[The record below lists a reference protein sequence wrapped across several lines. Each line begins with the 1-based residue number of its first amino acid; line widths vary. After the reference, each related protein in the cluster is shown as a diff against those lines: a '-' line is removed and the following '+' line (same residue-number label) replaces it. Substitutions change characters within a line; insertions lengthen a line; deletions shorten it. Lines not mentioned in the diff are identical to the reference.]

1 MQVES
6 TKFVKSSI
14 ILRSISRK
22 NAVKLVE
29 LYHYSHAIPA
39 NCSLFLGVYFN
50 SILSGCICFGESVG
64 RRMKEIV
71 LGTKRGEY
79 LELVRLALSPKMPKN
94 SESRTIAV
102 AIKLIRKRYT
112 YVKWLVS
119 FADENENHLG
129 IIYQATNWLYTGKG
143 GGTYLFTKGGKK
155 YHQRNIAEVKQR
167 YELTN
172 DDLIKK
178 GFEIKRLKP
187 KHRYMYFIHK
197 DQFNNFTG
205 KVYDYPKNI

>member
-71 LGTKRGEY
+71 SGTKRDEY

-94 SESRTIAV
+94 SESTFFNTLAPAGRMLACANTAKAARQYVKPKPIDRV
-102 AIKLIRKRYT
+102 AAEKQKTTNLNELRRSIKLT
-112 YVKWLVS
+112 
-119 FADENENHLG
+119 
-129 IIYQATNWLYTGKG
+129 
-143 GGTYLFTKGGKK
+143 
-155 YHQRNIAEVKQR
+155 
-167 YELTN
+167 
-172 DDLIKK
+172 
-178 GFEIKRLKP
+178 
-187 KHRYMYFIHK
+187 
-197 DQFNNFTG
+197 
-205 KVYDYPKNI
+205 